1 MNIAYLL
8 VNSVNKYPD
17 RIAIISEKKRFSYRI
32 FNQRVNRLAH
42 ALRRYGCKKGDRVA
56 LMFFNTYQ
64 FAEIYFAT
72 IKLGAILTPVNF
84 RFVGEEIEYI
94 VNNSESSFFFF
105 AKEFQETIASIYQ
118 GLHTVKN
125 FIGVDAPKG
134 NFAHDYES
142 FLSLGEL
149 YEPEVEIWENDPC
162 QIMYTSGTT
171 GKPKGAIITHGNVL
185 WNLMNTIVG
194 REDHPGEISLIIG
207 PLYHTAALNN
217 HFTIQIALCGTS
229 ILIKKFDPETVLQ
242 YIEKEKV
249 NVISGSPAMYNLLL
263 QYPKLHHF
271 DTHSIT
277 KCTAGSAILPQEI
290 KERLVEI
297 FPNANG
303 IYDVYGCTE
312 ASPTITILSGRD
324 SFRKHGSVGPPVPF
338 LQARIVNED
347 GRTLPPNQIGELV
360 CQGPNV
366 MQEYYKNEEATKET
380 IKGGWLYTGDLAT
393 IDDDGY
399 LYIVDRKKDMIV
411 SGGENIYPREIE
423 EVLFRHSAI
432 ADVAVV
438 GIPDPIWGETVKA
451 FIVLKEG
458 KMINEQ
464 EVIDFCK
471 DHLASYKKP
480 RAIEFVSSIPKNP
493 SGKPLKRLLKERDGK
508 GGDGEK
514 VSNLKLLTKN
524 K

>member
-17 RIAIISEKKRFSYRI
+17 RIAIISEGKYLSYEI
-32 FNQRVNRLAH
+32 FNQRVNQLAQ
-42 ALRRYGCKKGDRVA
+42 AMRQYGLKKGDRVA
-56 LMFFNTYQ
+56 LMFFNTHH

-72 IKLGAILTPVNF
+72 IKMGALLTPVNF

-94 VNNSESSFFFF
+94 VNNSEANFFFF
-105 AKEFQETIASIYQ
+105 AKEFRETVGSIQ
-118 GLHTVKN
+118 QRLNTVKN
-125 FIGVDAPKG
+125 FVGVDVKKAD
-134 NFAHDYES
+134 FAHDYES
-142 FLSLGEL
+142 FLSLGGSD
-149 YEPEVEIWENDPC
+149 EPEVEVQESDPC

-171 GKPKGAIITHGNVL
+171 GKPKGAVITHGNVL
-185 WNLMNTIVG
+185 WNLMNTIIG
-194 REDHPGEISLIIG
+194 REDHIGETSLIIG

-217 HFTIQIALCGTS
+217 HFTIQVALAGTS
-229 ILIKKFDPETVLQ
+229 ILVKKFEPEIVLR

-263 QYPKLHHF
+263 QYPRLDHF

-277 KCTAGSAILPQEI
+277 KCTAGSAILPKEI
-290 KERLVEI
+290 KERLLEV
-297 FPNANG
+297 FPKATG
-303 IYDVYGCTE
+303 VYDVYGCTE

-338 LQARIVNED
+338 LQTRIVNED
-347 GRTLPPNQIGELV
+347 GRPLPPNQIGELV

-366 MQEYYKNEEATKET
+366 MQGYYKNEEATK
-380 IKGGWLYTGDLAT
+380 KAVKDGWLYTGDLAT
-393 IDDDGY
+393 VDEDGY

-423 EVLFRHSAI
+423 EVLFRHTAI
-432 ADVAVV
+432 ADVAIV
-438 GIPDPIWGETVKA
+438 GIPDSIWGESVKA
-451 FIVLKEG
+451 FIVLKHG
-458 KMINEQ
+458 KMVDEQ

-471 DHLASYKKP
+471 RHLASYKKP

-493 SGKPLKRLLKERDGK
+493 SGKTLKRLLKEKGQK
-508 GGDGEK
+508 GGDDRGI
-514 VSNLKLLTKN
+514 SNL
-524 K
+524 

>member
-17 RIAIISEKKRFSYRI
+17 RIAIISEKKRFSYKALNR
-32 FNQRVNRLAH
+32 RVNQLAQ
-42 ALRRYGCKKGDRVA
+42 AMRQYGLKKGDRVA
-56 LMFFNTYQ
+56 IMFFNTYQ

-72 IKLGAILTPVNF
+72 IKMGALITPVNF
-84 RFVGEEIEYI
+84 RFVEEEIEYI

-105 AKEFQETIASIYQ
+105 AKEFQETITSIYQ
-118 GLHTVKN
+118 RLHTVKN
-125 FIGVDAPKG
+125 FVGVNVGKED
-134 NFAHDYES
+134 FAHDYES
-142 FLSLGEL
+142 FLSLGES
-149 YEPEVEIWENDPC
+149 YEPEVDIGESDPC

-171 GKPKGAIITHGNVL
+171 GKPKGAVITHGNVL
-185 WNLMNTIVG
+185 WNLMNTILG
-194 REDHPGEISLIIG
+194 REDHPGETSLIIG

-217 HFTIQIALCGTS
+217 HFTIQVALGGTS
-229 ILIKKFDPETVLQ
+229 ILVKKFDPEIVLQ

-249 NVISGSPAMYNLLL
+249 NVVSGSPAMYNLLL
-263 QYPKLHHF
+263 QYPTLDHF
-271 DTHSIT
+271 DTCSIT

-290 KERLVEI
+290 KERLLEV
-297 FPNANG
+297 FPKATG

-347 GRTLPPNQIGELV
+347 GRPLPPNQIGELV

-366 MQEYYKNEEATKET
+366 MQGYYKNEEATKEAV
-380 IKGGWLYTGDLAT
+380 KDGWLYTGDLAT
-393 IDDDGY
+393 ADEDGY

-423 EVLFRHSAI
+423 EVLFRHPAI

-438 GIPDPIWGETVKA
+438 GIPDSIWGETVKA
-451 FIVLKEG
+451 FIVLKHG
-458 KMINEQ
+458 KIVDEQ

-471 DHLASYKKP
+471 SHLASYKKP

-493 SGKPLKRLLKERDGK
+493 SGKPLKRLLKERDRK
-508 GGDGEK
+508 GGDG
-514 VSNLKLLTKN
+514 
-524 K
+524 